1 RFTPSVGD
9 SGGSTLV
16 PKHFPGHWQHALD
29 PGNYAW
35 AYRKYGDPRYAMVYV
50 RTLLRSRHAAWRFAF
65 SESLNDISQQI
76 ADWEASQLLRVE
88 EEPSPGVAGRMPRGL
103 IESVCG
109 TPRPGLAQVED
120 ALPILYEQLHRG
132 EAGFV
137 VAYDGEKPVHV
148 GFFGWS
154 FD

>member
-1 RFTPSVGD
+1 M
-9 SGGSTLV
+9 GGMSWKYIAPFGADPARVLAEAHKDAFERRAYGKPYSRREPRARSIT
-16 PKHFPGHWQHALD
+16 ALRRACAED
-29 PGNYAW
+29 GTCSII
-35 AYRKYGDPRYAMVYV
+35 DV
-50 RTLLRSRHAAWRFAF
+50 
-65 SESLNDISQQI
+65 
-76 ADWEASQLLRVE
+76 LRVE